1 MSTCV
6 NDHLFLS
13 VAVYRDARHLF
24 TKTFPQ
30 SSRFYQAT
38 LPKGKAATTLPR
50 QTSLRTPAPAHLP
63 RGPHTLAPGEAL
75 PGPGRLQPATG
86 TSVSNPSPAHPS
98 TVWVTAVT
106 SPAPHTLA
114 VRLWPAPRLQPCG
127 DAGLCLV
134 RPPASGASAVSPLNS
149 TFPTV

>member
-38 LPKGKAATTLPR
+38 LLKGKAATILPR

-86 TSVSNPSPAHPS
+86 TSVSNPTPAHPS

-106 SPAPHTLA
+106 SPRWLCACGLPPDCNPAETQVCVWLDHRLQ
-114 VRLWPAPRLQPCG
+114 VRLQ
-127 DAGLCLV
+127 CL
-134 RPPASGASAVSPLNS
+134 L
-149 TFPTV
+149 